1 MIRGRKPVTCPK
13 DRYALARL
21 APDDP
26 RPFGAYVLLKA
37 LGRGA
42 MGDVHLARPYNP
54 NRGIPTPV
62 VVKRLHGELAKKK
75 GFVARFTHEAEVA
88 VNVESKHVAKVYDA
102 GSVGDT
108 LYITME
114 YVTGWPLSKVLD
126 AILKSGRHAS
136 IASVVDSIAGALE
149 GLQALHTAT
158 DNSGNPL
165 GVVHRDISPKNLMI
179 GEDGLI
185 HIIDLGLGKSNLQD
199 WKTRTGVVMGSV
211 GYMPPEQV
219 SGDHVDARADV
230 YAMGVVAFEMLALR
244 NYIKRGPLPQMMAA
258 SQNPK
263 FSKPSEFRP
272 DVPSGLDD
280 VIKRALE
287 PTKEARFQS
296 AGEFLKGLRTIV
308 PASHTTGGMRALID
322 ELFGDTKA
330 EREREIEALLALPLP
345 HEDPQDNEPTR
356 VFVQRAGVR
365 PERDNDRRE
374 SVRVEEITGP
384 GQEINKADRTFVESH
399 DSPKTVA
406 TEIWGKEGSGN
417 HAARPLPSVRDP
429 AGSEAISV
437 LPVHMATQQLAR
449 GGTGISLGVLI
460 GCVCLTAVI
469 SAVVAVVVATRVM
482 VAQPTVVQ
490 PVQQEPEKERPV
502 VVQAQK
508 SVEPV
513 QEEPEPVVEEEE
525 RIAPKQQK
533 KALQKKAAANPE
545 TNDTPVQIPPP
556 SIDDEARNLIA
567 RADDLI
573 RTLKS
578 AEDKERAI
586 QIKLDLKIDLGSADT
601 PRRRDAVRKLRA
613 ELEQLRAANLN

>member
-1 MIRGRKPVTCPK
+1 MAA
-13 DRYALARL
+13 DE
-21 APDDP
+21 P

-88 VNVESKHVAKVYDA
+88 VSVESKHVAKVYDA

-149 GLQALHTAT
+149 GLEALHSAL
-158 DNSGNPL
+158 DPRGKPL
-165 GVVHRDISPKNLMI
+165 GIVHRDISPKNLMI

-219 SGDHVDARADV
+219 NGDHVDSRADV

-258 SQNPK
+258 SVTPK
-263 FSKPSEFRP
+263 FQKPSEFRP

-280 VIKRALE
+280 VIEKALD
-287 PTKEARFQS
+287 PTREGRFQT
-296 AGEFLKGLRTIV
+296 AGAFLKELRRVV
-308 PASHTTGGMRALID
+308 PASHTAGGMRALVD
-322 ELFGDTKA
+322 ELFGETKI
-330 EREREIEALLALPLP
+330 ERDRELEALLSLPLP
-345 HEDPQDNEPTR
+345 SEDPQEHEPTK

-365 PERDNDRRE
+365 ADRRDLHPTRE
-374 SVRVEEITGP
+374 SVRIEPLTASPPTDITRRVERP
-384 GQEINKADRTFVESH
+384 DLSDRTWVDPVSIPPNG
-399 DSPKTVA
+399 DGTRA
-406 TEIWGKEGSGN
+406 TELASWTKEGSGN
-417 HAARPLPSVRDP
+417 FSPRPRPHDP
-429 AGSEAISV
+429 ASSDV
-437 LPVHMATQQLAR
+437 LVAPVSPFTQQFSATQSR
-449 GGTGISLGVLI
+449 TGISLGVLVASVVLAAMVGAI
-460 GCVCLTAVI
+460 
-469 SAVVAVVVATRVM
+469 VAVLVSQRVIEQ
-482 VAQPTVVQ
+482 AQTPTVIP
-490 PVQQEPEKERPV
+490 PVIGLDEVERPV
-502 VVQAQK
+502 VVQQARK
-508 SVEPV
+508 ETPPPVED
-513 QEEPEPVVEEEE
+513 EREVEETIEAAVPAKTKRVPSKRTE
-525 RIAPKQQK
+525 KIAD
-533 KALQKKAAANPE
+533 N
-545 TNDTPVQIPPP
+545 TPPP
-556 SIDDEARNLIA
+556 IEEARPSLEDEARALIA
-567 RADDLI
+567 GAEDLI
-573 RTLKS
+573 QKLPNGPG
-578 AEDKERAI
+578 RARAM
-586 QIKLDLKIDLGSADT
+586 QLKLDLKRDMQLGEDRLRESVAKSRT
-601 PRRRDAVRKLRA
+601 ELKALRA
-613 ELEQLRAANLN
+613 SN

>member
-1 MIRGRKPVTCPK
+1 MLT
-13 DRYALARL
+13 AL
-21 APDDP
+21 APDEP

-158 DNSGNPL
+158 DASGNPL

-244 NYIKRGPLPQMMAA
+244 NYVKRGPLPQMMAA

-280 VIKRALE
+280 VIERALK
-287 PTKEARFQS
+287 PAKEARYQS

-322 ELFGDTKA
+322 ELFGDTKI
-330 EREREIEALLALPLP
+330 EREREIEALLSLPLP
-345 HEDPQDNEPTR
+345 VEDPQDNEPTR

-365 PERDNDRRE
+365 PDRRE
-374 SVRVEEITGP
+374 SVRVEAITGP
-384 GQEINKADRTFVESH
+384 GQEDSKGDRTFVESH
-399 DSPKTVA
+399 DAPKTVA
-406 TEIWGKEGSGN
+406 TEVWGKEGSGN

-429 AGSEAISV
+429 AGSEPISM
-437 LPVHMATQQLAR
+437 LPAPMLTQQLLTR
-449 GGTGISLGVLI
+449 GPGISLGVLI
-460 GCVCLTAVI
+460 ACVCLTAVI
-469 SAVVAVVVATRVM
+469 SAVVAVIVAQRVM
-482 VAQPTVVQ
+482 VAQPTIIQ
-490 PVQQEPEKERPV
+490 PAQQETEKDRPV
-502 VVQAQK
+502 VVQAQQ
-508 SVEPV
+508 SLEPV
-513 QEEPEPVVEEEE
+513 EQEPEPVEEEE
-525 RIAPKQQK
+525 RIAPQKQK
-533 KALQKKAAANPE
+533 KALQKKALPVPE
-545 TNDTPVQIPPP
+545 TNGTAAVEVPPP
-556 SIDDEARNLIA
+556 TIDDEARSLIA

-573 RTLKS
+573 RTLTS
-578 AEDKERAI
+578 VEDKGRAI

-601 PRRRDAVRKLRA
+601 PRRRENLRKLRA
-613 ELEQLRAANLN
+613 ELERLRSSDRTP